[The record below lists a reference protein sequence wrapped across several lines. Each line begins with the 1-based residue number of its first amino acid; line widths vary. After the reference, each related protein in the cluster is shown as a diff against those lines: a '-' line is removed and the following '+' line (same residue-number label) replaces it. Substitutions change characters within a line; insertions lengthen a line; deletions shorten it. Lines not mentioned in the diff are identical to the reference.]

1 MNKLF
6 FVLMCFLTGI
16 TFSQNKTYYNF
27 AVNNC
32 VEESAEVL
40 IYKCIKGSYL
50 LNYNFTTM
58 ESETVSTDKIKKPI
72 VLIANATW
80 SAPCWGDVPTLN
92 KMVEKYHNKLEFIV
106 IFWDKEAKVKRMA
119 EKLDDRIKLIPAREI
134 DKVKKGYLDISGF
147 VHKLDYPTAYLIDKQ
162 KQFVN
167 VKRGAATPT
176 KEVGWDEVNE
186 INTKNFEDFL
196 SPILN

>member
-1 MNKLF
+1 MKKLS
-6 FVLMCFLTGI
+6 FVLLCLLTTV
-16 TFSQNKTYYNF
+16 TFAQNKKYYNF

-32 VEESAEVL
+32 AENSTEGL
-40 IYKCIKGSYL
+40 IDKCIKGSYL
-50 LNYNFTTM
+50 LNYNFTTIDNQ
-58 ESETVSTDKIKKPI
+58 TISTNKINKPI

-80 SAPCWGDVPTLN
+80 SAPCWGDIPALN
-92 KMVEKYHNKLEFIV
+92 KMVEKYNDKLQFIM

-119 EKLDDRIKLIPAREI
+119 EKLDKRVKLIPAREG

-147 VHKLDYPTAYLIDKQ
+147 VHKLDYPTAYLLTKD

-176 KEVGWDEVNE
+176 KEFGWDKVNEVN
-186 INTKNFEDFL
+186 TKDFEKFL
-196 SPILN
+196 APVLK